1 MNSIANTR
9 TIPHISPIINAP
21 NGETRSQPAVIPT
34 RPARIPFNVR
44 ENEGLPEDKHSE
56 CCSHKVVT
64 WNGMTLTVLVILA
77 VARTKYYSSYKSKD
91 TTNGMHYC
99 GTGEIM
105 ECSTERVHH
114 E

>member
-44 ENEGLPEDKHSE
+44 ENEGLPYFNHEVNIVPSPPATAARL
-56 CCSHKVVT
+56 VVRNT
-64 WNGMTLTVLVILA
+64 W
-77 VARTKYYSSYKSKD
+77 
-91 TTNGMHYC
+91 
-99 GTGEIM
+99 EIATRFT
-105 ECSTERVHH
+105 SPDAAS
-114 E
+114 